1 MLPNSDIL
9 SQLLPESFWNEG
21 EISEEMMQEMGQD
34 FSNLYPSMPIGDG
47 YQTFE
52 DEEDEPL
59 PGGNRHVKEE
69 VVVDNEGRPVAEVL
83 QTIEEQETG
92 DVLDGEDAKE
102 AEEELE
108 KELEEIEPEEQDD
121 FEQALQGSCPPLK
134 ERFKLNVSIG
144 NPISIEVIIQ
154 LRWCIM
160 YVNSFLT
167 WLTDVEAIATA
178 EEESKDDLDD
188 EMVDAADDNSA
199 WKDLVLLLDEGNYS
213 LNSGRLVYMYLIYI
227 NFVSDLYLWSIS
239 TFFPKIA
246 SEKKQNWTNKHTE
259 DFIITLEKYR
269 KYMRLYNQLNS
280 RWQHVL

>member
-1 MLPNSDIL
+1 
-9 SQLLPESFWNEG
+9 
-21 EISEEMMQEMGQD
+21 
-34 FSNLYPSMPIGDG
+34 
-47 YQTFE
+47 
-52 DEEDEPL
+52 
-59 PGGNRHVKEE
+59 
-69 VVVDNEGRPVAEVL
+69 
-83 QTIEEQETG
+83 
-92 DVLDGEDAKE
+92 
-102 AEEELE
+102 
-108 KELEEIEPEEQDD
+108 
-121 FEQALQGSCPPLK
+121 
-134 ERFKLNVSIG
+134 
-144 NPISIEVIIQ
+144 
-154 LRWCIM
+154 M